1 MYNAFSFP
9 ILKTLDQFQR
19 NTMQFAIKT
28 YLVYSTC
35 IYSQMLF
42 NVVLKLFFIIS
53 GFGDVLL
60 SGVLALSEQRSIVAD
75 YSSFK

>member
-1 MYNAFSFP
+1 MH
-9 ILKTLDQFQR
+9 ILR
-19 NTMQFAIKT
+19 
-28 YLVYSTC
+28 
-35 IYSQMLF
+35 
-42 NVVLKLFFIIS
+42 NVVYVVLNLFFIIS